1 MKKTLIAALLFIA
14 LVLTMS
20 ACGEHEHD
28 FSDWTNTIEPGCDQ
42 RGLRERFC
50 YDCDYRDTEYIDK
63 IGHTE
68 VIDAAVAAS
77 CTVPGKTQGSHCSV
91 CGEVIIAQQDTE
103 LAEHDY
109 SRVLSV
115 MEQASCTES
124 GRRKVGCVNCDT
136 FREEEYT
143 LEELDA
149 STVYENAMKF
159 AGEIITYAKNGD
171 PLAIGT
177 GFVYSSDGKIVTNYH
192 VIDGAYSAKIT
203 IGDKTYDVQSVLAY
217 SADIDLAVLKI
228 NASELEVAPV
238 CSEENA
244 VGKTVYALG
253 SSKGLTGTFSQ
264 GIVTYSNRV
273 LGNVSYI
280 QHDAAISGGN
290 SGGPLLNSF
299 GEVVAVN
306 TMTRK
311 DSQNLNFAV
320 SVSELDN
327 LTYGTPVT
335 LDKLFGSSNISHDDL
350 RDEVIAWVIK
360 NGEKDDDYYEYSC
373 ELGDDEYASVV
384 YYPEDDYLTV
394 DYYYFGDM
402 TVVFSIYLDEDT
414 TEYFFITSVYD
425 SDDEDVF
432 DLYGVLDATTY
443 TKDTLIQGYEF
454 ESYHSYTDTAEG
466 KAWAENINVLSLNT
480 AIRFLDSFLSVY
492 ELASGAEAFGFT
504 NY

>member
-14 LVLTMS
+14 LVLS
-20 ACGEHEHD
+20 LAACGEHEHD
-28 FSDWTNTIEPGCDQ
+28 FSDWTNTIEPSCDQ

-68 VIDAAVAAS
+68 VIDAAVEAS

-91 CGEVIIAQQDTE
+91 CGEVIVAQQDTE

-115 MEQASCTES
+115 IEQATCLNS
-124 GRRKVGCVNCDT
+124 GRRKVGCANCSS
-136 FREEEYT
+136 FREEEYA

-149 STVYENAMKF
+149 NTVYEYAIKF
-159 AGEIITYAKNGD
+159 TGEIITYAKNGD

-192 VIDGAYSAKIT
+192 VIDGAYSAQIT
-203 IGDKTYDVQSVLAY
+203 IGDKTYVIQSVLAY

-228 NASELEVAPV
+228 NASDLVAAPV
-238 CSEENA
+238 CSQENA
-244 VGKTVYALG
+244 VGKTVYAYG

-264 GIVTYSNRV
+264 GIITYSNRV

-280 QHDAAISGGN
+280 QHDAAISSGN
-290 SGGPLLNSF
+290 SGGPLLNSY
-299 GEVVAVN
+299 GEVIAVN

-320 SVSELDN
+320 SVAELDN
-327 LTYGTPVT
+327 LNYGTPTT
-335 LDKLFGSSNISHDDL
+335 LDKLFGSSTSSEDL
-350 RDEVIAWVIK
+350 RDEVIAWVLK
-360 NGEKDDDYYEYSC
+360 NGEKDDDYYEYSY
-373 ELGDDEYASVV
+373 ELAKDEYASIV
-384 YYPEDDYLTV
+384 YYPDDDYLTV
-394 DYYYFGDM
+394 DYYYLGDM
-402 TVVFSIYLDEDT
+402 TVMFSLYLDEGT
-414 TEYFFITSVYD
+414 TEYFYITSVYD
-425 SDDEDVF
+425 AEGEDVF
-432 DLYGVLDATTY
+432 DLYGVLEAANYKKDASV
-443 TKDTLIQGYEF
+443 KGYEF
-454 ESYHSYTDTAEG
+454 ESYYSYTDTAEG
-466 KAWAENINVLSLNT
+466 KAWAETINVLNLNT
-480 AIRFLDSFLSVY
+480 AISFLDSFLSVY
-492 ELASGAEAFGFT
+492 GLASGAEAFGFT